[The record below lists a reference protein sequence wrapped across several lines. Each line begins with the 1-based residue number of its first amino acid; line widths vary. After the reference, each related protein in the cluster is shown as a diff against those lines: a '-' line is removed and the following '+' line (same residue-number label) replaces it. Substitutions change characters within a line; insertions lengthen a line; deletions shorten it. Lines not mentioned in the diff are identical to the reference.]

1 MLTVT
6 NLVTKN
12 KIGKLRYNDITN
24 LVDSINKNTI
34 SEIHAK
40 ENINALNELK
50 KAEIKDKRLM
60 SGQKELLSFFN
71 DLLDTILTGNNN
83 NNNNNN
89 GDNDDDDNEEENE
102 EVNEE

>member
-1 MLTVT
+1 M
-6 NLVTKN
+6 
-12 KIGKLRYNDITN
+12 
-24 LVDSINKNTI
+24 VDSINKNAI

-71 DLLDTILTGNNN
+71 DLLDTILT
-83 NNNNNN
+83 
-89 GDNDDDDNEEENE
+89 EIIIIITM
-102 EVNEE
+102 VIMMMIMMIMKK

>member
-1 MLTVT
+1 M
-6 NLVTKN
+6 
-12 KIGKLRYNDITN
+12 
-24 LVDSINKNTI
+24 VDSINKNTI
-34 SEIHAK
+34 SETHAE

-50 KAEIKDKRLM
+50 KTEIKDKRLM

-83 NNNNNN
+83 NNNNN

>member
-71 DLLDTILTGNNN
+71 DLLDTILT
-83 NNNNNN
+83 
-89 GDNDDDDNEEENE
+89 EIIIIITM
-102 EVNEE
+102 VIMMMMIMKKRMKK

>member
-1 MLTVT
+1 M
-6 NLVTKN
+6 
-12 KIGKLRYNDITN
+12 
-24 LVDSINKNTI
+24 VDSINKNAI

-71 DLLDTILTGNNN
+71 DLLDIILT
-83 NNNNNN
+83 
-89 GDNDDDDNEEENE
+89 EIIIIITM
-102 EVNEE
+102 VIMMMIMMIMKKRMKK

>member
-1 MLTVT
+1 M
-6 NLVTKN
+6 
-12 KIGKLRYNDITN
+12 
-24 LVDSINKNTI
+24 VDNINKNAI

-71 DLLDTILTGNNN
+71 DLLDTILT
-83 NNNNNN
+83 
-89 GDNDDDDNEEENE
+89 EIIIIIITM
-102 EVNEE
+102 VIMMMIMMIMKKRMKK

>member
-71 DLLDTILTGNNN
+71 DLLDTILT
-83 NNNNNN
+83 
-89 GDNDDDDNEEENE
+89 EIIIIIITM
-102 EVNEE
+102 VIMMMIMMIMKKRMKK

>member
-71 DLLDTILTGNNN
+71 DLLDTILT
-83 NNNNNN
+83 
-89 GDNDDDDNEEENE
+89 EIIIIITM
-102 EVNEE
+102 VIMMMIMMIMKKRMKK

>member
-71 DLLDTILTGNNN
+71 DLLDIILT
-83 NNNNNN
+83 
-89 GDNDDDDNEEENE
+89 EIIIIITM
-102 EVNEE
+102 VIMMMIMMIMKKRMKK

>member
-1 MLTVT
+1 M
-6 NLVTKN
+6 
-12 KIGKLRYNDITN
+12 
-24 LVDSINKNTI
+24 VDSINKNAI

-71 DLLDTILTGNNN
+71 DLLDTILT
-83 NNNNNN
+83 
-89 GDNDDDDNEEENE
+89 EIIIIITM
-102 EVNEE
+102 VIMMMIMMIMKKRMKK

>member
-1 MLTVT
+1 MVH
-6 NLVTKN
+6 
-12 KIGKLRYNDITN
+12 
-24 LVDSINKNTI
+24 SINKNAI

-71 DLLDTILTGNNN
+71 DLLDTILT
-83 NNNNNN
+83 
-89 GDNDDDDNEEENE
+89 EIIIIITM
-102 EVNEE
+102 VIMMMIMMIMKKRMKK

>member
-1 MLTVT
+1 M
-6 NLVTKN
+6 
-12 KIGKLRYNDITN
+12 
-24 LVDSINKNTI
+24 VDSINKNAI

-71 DLLDTILTGNNN
+71 DLLDTILT
-83 NNNNNN
+83 
-89 GDNDDDDNEEENE
+89 EIIIIIITM
-102 EVNEE
+102 VIMMMIMMIMKKRMKK

>member
-1 MLTVT
+1 M
-6 NLVTKN
+6 
-12 KIGKLRYNDITN
+12 
-24 LVDSINKNTI
+24 VDSINKNAI

-71 DLLDTILTGNNN
+71 DLLDIILT
-83 NNNNNN
+83 
-89 GDNDDDDNEEENE
+89 EIIIITTM
-102 EVNEE
+102 VIMMMIMMIMKKRMKK